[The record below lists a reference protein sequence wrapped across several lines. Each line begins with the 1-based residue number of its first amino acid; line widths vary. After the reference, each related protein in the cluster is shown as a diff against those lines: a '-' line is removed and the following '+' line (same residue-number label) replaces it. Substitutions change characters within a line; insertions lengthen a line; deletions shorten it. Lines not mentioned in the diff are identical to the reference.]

1 MKEIVFVVGYR
12 GQEFWKEQFNGESNK
27 ITFKQWKHS
36 ESSQALEKLT
46 EHRPSIIVIDAGMSE
61 TIFSEWV
68 RKIKGRVGLYDDWEC
83 TVCTIVHAEKIPKET
98 EIVQISF
105 PQFKK
110 NLQQL
115 QKV

>member
-36 ESSQALEKLT
+36 ESLEALEKLI
-46 EHRPSIIVIDAGMSE
+46 EHRPSIIVIDDGMSE

-68 RKIKGRVGLYDDWEC
+68 RKIKSKVGLYDDWQ
-83 TVCTIVHAEKIPKET
+83 CTICTIPTTEKIPKKT
-98 EIVQISF
+98 EIIQWSI
-105 PQFKK
+105 PEFKQK
-110 NLQQL
+110 IKQL
-115 QKV
+115 